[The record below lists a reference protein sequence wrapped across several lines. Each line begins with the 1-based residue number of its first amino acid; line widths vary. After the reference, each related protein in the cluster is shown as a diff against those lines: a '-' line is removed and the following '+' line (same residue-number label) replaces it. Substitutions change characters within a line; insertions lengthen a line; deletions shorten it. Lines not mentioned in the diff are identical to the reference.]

1 MEIPK
6 TIINRKIRYDLSIK
20 ADIAAMLDVLCE
32 IYKKEKNE
40 MLEIIILDVFN
51 AFNKKQKIT

>member
-1 MEIPK
+1 MKIPQ

-20 ADIAAMLDVLCE
+20 ADTATMLDVLCK

-40 MLEIIILDVFN
+40 MLEIIILDVF
-51 AFNKKQKIT
+51 KKVEKWK

>member
-1 MEIPK
+1 MEIPQ

-40 MLEIIILDVFN
+40 MLEIIILDVF
-51 AFNKKQKIT
+51 KKVEKWK